1 METLGLNVTDLVILF
16 VIGSSGIISLFRG
29 FTKEFLSLLLWIFA
43 FFAAVGFEGYVTPK
57 IIEIV
62 GNPEASK
69 IIASVLIF
77 LVSIVIGGF
86 LTNLIS
92 RIVKWSG
99 MSGFDKFMGVLFGV
113 SRGLIVIL
121 VVYFLLP
128 SNLKE
133 AEIFTESKY
142 FSSGKNVTVV
152 PVFRM
157 PTLPV
162 TLSSEAF
169 SPPLNFIE

>member
-1 METLGLNVTDLVILF
+1 M
-16 VIGSSGIISLFRG
+16 
-29 FTKEFLSLLLWIFA
+29 LWIFA
-43 FFAAVGFEGYVTPK
+43 FFVAVGYEGYVTPK

-86 LTNLIS
+86 LINLIS

-121 VVYFLLP
+121 AVYFLLP

-133 AEIFTESKY
+133 SEIFTASKISP
-142 FSSGKNVTVV
+142 F
-152 PVFRM
+152 FEEL
-157 PTLPV
+157 LPV
-162 TLSSEAF
+162 LESYIKD
-169 SPPLNFIE
+169 LLK

>member
-43 FFAAVGFEGYVTPK
+43 FFAAVGFEEYVTQK
-57 IIEIV
+57 ILEIV

-86 LTNLIS
+86 LINLIS

-121 VVYFLLP
+121 AVYFLLP

-133 AEIFTESKY
+133 AEIFTESKISP
-142 FSSGKNVTVV
+142 F
-152 PVFRM
+152 FEDF
-157 PTLPV
+157 LPV
-162 TLSSEAF
+162 LESYIKDLLKESD
-169 SPPLNFIE
+169 IEDLIKNGE

>member
-43 FFAAVGFEGYVTPK
+43 FLAAVGFEEYVTPK
-57 IIEIV
+57 ILEIV

-86 LTNLIS
+86 LINLIS

-121 VVYFLLP
+121 AVYFLLP

-133 AEIFTESKY
+133 AEIFTESKISP
-142 FSSGKNVTVV
+142 F
-152 PVFRM
+152 FEDF
-157 PTLPV
+157 LPV
-162 TLSSEAF
+162 LESYIKDLLKESD
-169 SPPLNFIE
+169 IEDLIKNGE

>member
-43 FFAAVGFEGYVTPK
+43 FFAAVGFEGYVAP
-57 IIEIV
+57 IILEIV

-86 LTNLIS
+86 LINLIS

-99 MSGFDKFMGVLFGV
+99 MSGFD
-113 SRGLIVIL
+113 
-121 VVYFLLP
+121 
-128 SNLKE
+128 
-133 AEIFTESKY
+133 
-142 FSSGKNVTVV
+142 
-152 PVFRM
+152 
-157 PTLPV
+157 
-162 TLSSEAF
+162 
-169 SPPLNFIE
+169 

>member
-1 METLGLNVTDLVILF
+1 MATLGLNVIDLVILF

-43 FFAAVGFEGYVTPK
+43 FFVAVGYEGYVTPK
-57 IIEIV
+57 ILEIL

-86 LTNLIS
+86 LINLIS

-121 VVYFLLP
+121 AVYFLLP

-133 AEIFTESKY
+133 AEIFTQSKISP
-142 FSSGKNVTVV
+142 F
-152 PVFRM
+152 FEDF
-157 PTLPV
+157 LPV
-162 TLSSEAF
+162 LESYIKDLLKESDLED
-169 SPPLNFIE
+169 LIKNGE

>member
-1 METLGLNVTDLVILF
+1 MATLGLNVIDLVILF

-43 FFAAVGFEGYVTPK
+43 FFVAVGYEGYVTPK
-57 IIEIV
+57 ILEIL

-77 LVSIVIGGF
+77 LVSILIGGF
-86 LTNLIS
+86 LINLIS

-121 VVYFLLP
+121 AVYFLLP

-133 AEIFTESKY
+133 AEIFTESKISPI
-142 FSSGKNVTVV
+142 FED
-152 PVFRM
+152 F
-157 PTLPV
+157 LPV
-162 TLSSEAF
+162 LESYIKDLLKESD
-169 SPPLNFIE
+169 IEDLIKNGE

>member
-43 FFAAVGFEGYVTPK
+43 FFAAVGLEDYVTPK
-57 IIEIV
+57 IIEII

-69 IIASVLIF
+69 IIASVIIF
-77 LVSIVIGGF
+77 LISIIVGGF
-86 LTNLIS
+86 LINLIS
-92 RIVKWSG
+92 RVVKWSG

-113 SRGLIVIL
+113 GRGLIVIL
-121 VVYFLLP
+121 AVYFLLP

-133 AEIFTESKY
+133 SEIFTSSKISP
-142 FSSGKNVTVV
+142 F
-152 PVFRM
+152 FEDF
-157 PTLPV
+157 LPI
-162 TLSSEAF
+162 LEEY
-169 SPPLNFIE
+169 IEELLQKSDVEDLVNTGE

>member
-1 METLGLNVTDLVILF
+1 MATLGLNVIDLVILF

-43 FFAAVGFEGYVTPK
+43 FFVAVGYEGYVTPK
-57 IIEIV
+57 ILEIL

-86 LTNLIS
+86 LINLIS

-121 VVYFLLP
+121 AVYFLLP

-133 AEIFTESKY
+133 SEIFNASKISP
-142 FSSGKNVTVV
+142 F
-152 PVFRM
+152 FEDL
-157 PTLPV
+157 LPV
-162 TLSSEAF
+162 LESYIKD
-169 SPPLNFIE
+169 LLK

>member
-43 FFAAVGFEGYVTPK
+43 FFAAVGFEGHVTPK
-57 IIEIV
+57 ILEIV

-86 LTNLIS
+86 LINLIS

-121 VVYFLLP
+121 AVYFLLP

-133 AEIFTESKY
+133 AEIFTESKISP
-142 FSSGKNVTVV
+142 F
-152 PVFRM
+152 FEDF
-157 PTLPV
+157 LPV
-162 TLSSEAF
+162 LESYIKDLLKESD
-169 SPPLNFIE
+169 IEDLVKNGE

>member
-1 METLGLNVTDLVILF
+1 MATLGLNALDLVILF

-43 FFAAVGFEGYVTPK
+43 FFAAVGYEEYLTPK
-57 IIEIV
+57 ILEIV
-62 GNPEASK
+62 NNLEASK

-86 LTNLIS
+86 LINLIS

-99 MSGFDKFMGVLFGV
+99 MSGFDKFMGVLFGI
-113 SRGLIVIL
+113 SRGLLVIL

-128 SNLKE
+128 SNLKDS
-133 AEIFTESKY
+133 EIFTASKISP
-142 FSSGKNVTVV
+142 F
-152 PVFRM
+152 FEDL
-157 PTLPV
+157 LPV
-162 TLSSEAF
+162 LESYVKD
-169 SPPLNFIE
+169 LLK

>member
-43 FFAAVGFEGYVTPK
+43 FFAAVGLEGYVTPEIAE
-57 IIEIV
+57 II

-69 IIASVLIF
+69 IVGSVLIF
-77 LVSIVIGGF
+77 LISIIVGGF
-86 LTNLIS
+86 LINLIS

-99 MSGFDKFMGVLFGV
+99 MSGFDKFMGVLFGIG
-113 SRGLIVIL
+113 RGLIVIL
-121 VVYFLLP
+121 AVYFLLP

-133 AEIFTESKY
+133 SEV
-142 FSSGKNVTVV
+142 FSSSKISPIFEEFLPILENYIKELLEESDIENLLKNG
-152 PVFRM
+152 
-157 PTLPV
+157 
-162 TLSSEAF
+162 E
-169 SPPLNFIE
+169 

>member
-29 FTKEFLSLLLWIFA
+29 FTKEFLSLLLWVFA
-43 FFAAVGFEGYVTPK
+43 FFAAVGLEGYVTPK
-57 IIEIV
+57 ISEII
-62 GNPEASK
+62 GNEEASK

-77 LVSIVIGGF
+77 IISIIIGGF
-86 LTNLIS
+86 LINLIS

-121 VVYFLLP
+121 AVYFLLP

-133 AEIFTESKY
+133 SEIFTASKISP
-142 FSSGKNVTVV
+142 F
-152 PVFRM
+152 FEDF
-157 PTLPV
+157 LPV
-162 TLSSEAF
+162 
-169 SPPLNFIE
+169 IESYIQDLLKESDIEDVTKNGE